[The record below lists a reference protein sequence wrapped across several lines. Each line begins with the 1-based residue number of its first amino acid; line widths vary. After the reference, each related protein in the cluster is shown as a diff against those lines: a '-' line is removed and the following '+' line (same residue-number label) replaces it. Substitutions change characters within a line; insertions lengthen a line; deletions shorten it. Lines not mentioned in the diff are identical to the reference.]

1 MKDYI
6 MVIDEGT
13 TGTRTI
19 IYDRSFTQIANVY
32 QALNVFTPDKNKV
45 EQDFDEIF
53 EKSLENCKKALSQAG
68 LTASD
73 IASIGIACQRNTSA
87 CWNKKTGKLYGRGIV
102 WQDTRTAKALEEKNK
117 HGHSEMV
124 MKINGFQVTTVV
136 GYLFLEWMIQ
146 NNEKLKKELYMG
158 EVCFGTIDTWLIW
171 KLTEGR
177 SYKIASSNASALG
190 MFDPRKNAWSKEIVT
205 DIGVDPS
212 VLPEVVDDNAYFGD
226 TYLLGEKIP
235 ITGAVADQQ
244 ASLFGQNC
252 RSAGTA
258 KCTNGT
264 GSFLDINIGEEFAY
278 PCDGMGTMVAWTL
291 NGKRTYM
298 QEGFMS
304 VTGSAIQWLRDG
316 LGIIKSSEET
326 YELAMSVPDT
336 NSVYFAI
343 NLSGA
348 NTPYF
353 DPFARGA
360 LIGISRGTTKA
371 HIVRAT
377 LEGIAFGIADIMEN
391 IESKSNIH
399 MKNIKIDGGASKN
412 DFLAQAMSDV
422 IGCEIYRPEITDGTA
437 LGAALI
443 SALGAGM
450 FTEDELPDPMK
461 YDHIFSPQIGK
472 EEREEKMYFYKK
484 AVSRSFGWLKT
495 N

>member
-32 QALNVFTPDKNKV
+32 QELNVFTPDKNKV

-73 IASIGIACQRNTSA
+73 IASIGIACQRNTTA

-124 MKINGFQVTTVV
+124 MKINGFQVIACS
-136 GYLFLEWMIQ
+136 GDLFLEWMIQ
-146 NNEKLKKELYMG
+146 NNEKLKKDLFMG

-244 ASLFGQNC
+244 ASLLV
-252 RSAGTA
+252 RTA
-258 KCTNGT
+258 AVPEQRNVRMERDLLWI
-264 GSFLDINIGEEFAY
+264 SIL
-278 PCDGMGTMVAWTL
+278 
-291 NGKRTYM
+291 GKNLL
-298 QEGFMS
+298 
-304 VTGSAIQWLRDG
+304 I
-316 LGIIKSSEET
+316 
-326 YELAMSVPDT
+326 LA
-336 NSVYFAI
+336 
-343 NLSGA
+343 
-348 NTPYF
+348 
-353 DPFARGA
+353 
-360 LIGISRGTTKA
+360 
-371 HIVRAT
+371 
-377 LEGIAFGIADIMEN
+377 
-391 IESKSNIH
+391 
-399 MKNIKIDGGASKN
+399 
-412 DFLAQAMSDV
+412 
-422 IGCEIYRPEITDGTA
+422 
-437 LGAALI
+437 
-443 SALGAGM
+443 
-450 FTEDELPDPMK
+450 TE
-461 YDHIFSPQIGK
+461 
-472 EEREEKMYFYKK
+472 
-484 AVSRSFGWLKT
+484 
-495 N
+495 

>member
-1 MKDYI
+1 M
-6 MVIDEGT
+6 
-13 TGTRTI
+13 
-19 IYDRSFTQIANVY
+19 S
-32 QALNVFTPDKNKV
+32 
-45 EQDFDEIF
+45 
-53 EKSLENCKKALSQAG
+53 
-68 LTASD
+68 
-73 IASIGIACQRNTSA
+73 
-87 CWNKKTGKLYGRGIV
+87 
-102 WQDTRTAKALEEKNK
+102 
-117 HGHSEMV
+117 
-124 MKINGFQVTTVV
+124 
-136 GYLFLEWMIQ
+136 
-146 NNEKLKKELYMG
+146 
-158 EVCFGTIDTWLIW
+158 
-171 KLTEGR
+171 
-177 SYKIASSNASALG
+177 
-190 MFDPRKNAWSKEIVT
+190 
-205 DIGVDPS
+205 
-212 VLPEVVDDNAYFGD
+212 
-226 TYLLGEKIP
+226 
-235 ITGAVADQQ
+235 
-244 ASLFGQNC
+244 
-252 RSAGTA
+252 
-258 KCTNGT
+258 
-264 GSFLDINIGEEFAY
+264 
-278 PCDGMGTMVAWTL
+278 TMVAWTL

-298 QEGFMS
+298 QEGCMF

-336 NSVYFAI
+336 NSVYFAV

-377 LEGIAFGIADIMEN
+377 LEGIAFGIADIMETT
-391 IESKSNIH
+391 ESKSNIH

-472 EEREEKMYFYKK
+472 KEREEKMYFYKK
-484 AVSRSFGWLKT
+484 AVSSSFGWLKT